1 MDVSTSQYN
10 LNITNAFIMTNVHR
24 LARVFPPIPYIN
36 MCIRNILLFFG
47 QDFLVAKNMLDE

>member
-10 LNITNAFIMTNVHR
+10 LNITNAFIMTNVPR
-24 LARVFPPIPYIN
+24 PALVFPPIPYIN

-47 QDFLVAKNMLDE
+47 QVFLVAKNMLDE

>member
-10 LNITNAFIMTNVHR
+10 LNITNALIMTNVPR
-24 LARVFPPIPYIN
+24 LRLLFPPIPYIN

-47 QDFLVAKNMLDE
+47 QVFLVAKNMLDE